1 MVNAKIKRI
10 IIAAVSQNGIIGNGI
25 NVPWKVDAELEH
37 FKSTTNGHPIL
48 FGRKTFDS
56 IGKTLTNRLNIVITK
71 NPHKNKSLENLI
83 FFKSVYAA
91 YNYLK
96 KNKHEKVFICGGG
109 RIYKNTIKH
118 AEEMI
123 ISFMNFEVYGNVK
136 FPRIN
141 LDLWQIKS
149 QNMYDD
155 FKVIHYVRIKK
166 LD

>member
-1 MVNAKIKRI
+1 MVNGKVKRI

-37 FKSTTNGHPIL
+37 FKSTTIGHPIIL
-48 FGRKTFDS
+48 GRKTFDS

-71 NPHKNKSLENLI
+71 NPPKNKIFENLI
-83 FFKSVYAA
+83 FFKSVSAA

-136 FPRIN
+136 FPKIN
-141 LDLWQIKS
+141 PHLWKIKS
-149 QNMYDD
+149 QKKYDE
-155 FKVIHYVRIKK
+155 FEVIHYIRIKK
-166 LD
+166 